1 MRMPNFSASEEP
13 VEISDQA
20 LEAGLALW
28 LHGRV
33 RPLATYGEEMVHDF
47 RCAVATVIR
56 LELQRRQEE
65 DV

>member
-33 RPLATYGEEMVHDF
+33 RPLAT
-47 RCAVATVIR
+47 
-56 LELQRRQEE
+56 
-65 DV
+65 